1 MRANSPLKVQFRLTE
16 EAIELAKK
24 LNISLGLESNEP
36 FSSVFYLRSISFENI
51 SIKSKDIKVINTGI
65 HIIVTDP
72 FYEVC
77 VSAYMNI
84 LKNKGLGVFPCSY
97 YKYGNEL
104 LIIVYNYS
112 EESQTI
118 IPAEKIA
125 LLSFKEIVLVET
137 ENIDSINNDGCFIL
151 SNIMKNTDHLYNSK
165 DHSWVQKDKLISKVK
180 NILNKYAS
188 VKEDSY
194 LCLDKDFRNTS
205 NFYFKKG
212 TVLIIKQTDND
223 GWSRVV
229 DINNKGGWWIQTNKL
244 EQIKDNLIT
253 YGESIESI
261 VEKRLK

>member
-1 MRANSPLKVQFRLTE
+1 MRANSPLKVQFKLTDQ
-16 EAIELAKK
+16 ANELARR
-24 LNISLGLESNEP
+24 LNISLGLESNDS
-36 FSSVFYLRSISFENI
+36 FTSVFYLRSISFENI
-51 SIKSKDIKVINTGI
+51 SIKPKDIKIINTGI

-77 VSAYMNI
+77 VSSYMNI
-84 LKNKGLGVFPCSY
+84 LKNKGLAVFPCSY

-104 LIIVYNYS
+104 QLLMYNYS

-137 ENIDSINNDGCFIL
+137 ENIEEISNEDYYIL
-151 SNIMKNTDHLYNSK
+151 SNLMKNTDHLYNPK
-165 DHSWVQKDKLISKVK
+165 DHSWVQKEKVVSKIK
-180 NILNKYAS
+180 NVLNKYAS
-188 VKEDSY
+188 LKEDSY

-223 GWSRVV
+223 GWCRVV
-229 DINNKGGWWIQTNKL
+229 DINNKGGWWIQVSKL

-253 YGESIESI
+253 YGESIENI
-261 VEKRLK
+261 IEKRLK